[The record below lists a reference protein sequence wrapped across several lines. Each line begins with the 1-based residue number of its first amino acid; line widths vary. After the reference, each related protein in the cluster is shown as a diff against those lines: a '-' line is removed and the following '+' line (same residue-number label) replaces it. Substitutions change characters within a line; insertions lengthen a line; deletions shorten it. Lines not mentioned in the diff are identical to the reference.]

1 MSNHWME
8 EVMGLKSAVLATAFV
23 FMGGCAQTG
32 TVRPPPQQDEIYAP
46 DAGVTSSGASTS
58 GRTSAGGGER
68 SREEVHAEAVEAV
81 RNHKS
86 TLMDELEWFNP
97 FAKGR

>member
-1 MSNHWME
+1 ME
-8 EVMGLKSAVLATAFV
+8 DVMGLRSTVLATAFV

-32 TVRPPPQQDEIYAP
+32 SVRPPPQADEIYAP

-58 GRTSAGGGER
+58 GQTNAGSGER

-97 FAKGR
+97 FVKGR

>member
-32 TVRPPPQQDEIYAP
+32 SVKPPPQQDEIYAP

-86 TLMDELEWFNP
+86 TLMEELEWFNP
-97 FAKGR
+97 FVKGR